1 MAMGA
6 VRGQAA
12 TLQVEMVCLDE
23 LVAGDDR
30 YRKLDRLVDWSFVR
44 EVAAPY
50 CADEVGR
57 LSIDPIVLVQL
68 MVAGALEG
76 IGSTREVL
84 RQASVRLD
92 LRRFL
97 GYGLCE
103 RLPVHQ
109 THAHAHTRRFV
120 DAALFERLVVRSLEL
135 CKQHGLV
142 EGTHLSIDGFHA
154 GADAALASLRA
165 SLALAPPPEAG
176 AGGDVDLGEGSAPE
190 PAVQLA
196 LDEQAAGG
204 RPPGE
209 RPALTLAEPRSGP
222 TPKRRSSNRTSVAV
236 TDPEAKLRGK
246 PGQRP
251 HLVYRG
257 QVAVDRKRRVIVAC
271 LGEPADGFEGDAVEP
286 LLERARFAL
295 PELESVGADSGFAA
309 ERVWRAAE
317 RRGLTAF
324 IPPQPTML
332 PNAGEEATS
341 EAQRQALAA
350 RARCKSP
357 AGIAAHRQR
366 MADAEG
372 AIGELKNHGTA
383 DRAQRRGTRHYHVQL
398 LRNRMAVNCKRLA
411 DHAPQAHGAAA
422 AQATQP
428 QQPAAATSAMTT
440 QKPAA
445 AADRSRWLA
454 ALLAAAP
461 RVWHYAI
468 SLNRQV
474 RSSERL
480 LGQAPKRGAMG
491 AALDGAGRVVTPEVG
506 VQCVGRVP

>member
-1 MAMGA
+1 MGQ
-6 VRGQAA
+6 VKGQAA

-23 LVAGDDR
+23 LVSEDDR
-30 YRKLDRLVDWSFVR
+30 YRKLDGLVDWSFVR

-50 CADEVGR
+50 YAEDVGR
-57 LSIDPIVLVQL
+57 PSIDPIVLVKL

-76 IGSTREVL
+76 IGSTRELL

-109 THAHAHTRRFV
+109 TLSHAHTRRFV
-120 DAALFERLVVRSLEL
+120 DAALFERLFLRSLEL

-154 GADAALASLRA
+154 EADAALASLRA
-165 SLALAPPPEAG
+165 SLALAAAPSADAG
-176 AGGDVDLGEGSAPE
+176 DDAEPSEGSVPE
-190 PAVQLA
+190 PADQLA
-196 LDEQAAGG
+196 LDEQPAAGLPG
-204 RPPGE
+204 GE

-222 TPKRRSSNRTSVAV
+222 TPKRRSSNATSVSV

-257 QVAVDRKRRVIVAC
+257 QVAVDRKQRVIVAC
-271 LGEPADGFEGDAVEP
+271 RGEQADGFEGDAVEP
-286 LLERARFAL
+286 LLDRARFAC
-295 PELESVGADSGFAA
+295 PELASIGADSGFAA

-317 RRGLTAF
+317 QRRITAY

-332 PNAGEEATS
+332 PNADKEPTT

-350 RARCKSP
+350 RSRCKSP
-357 AGIAAHRQR
+357 AGVEAHRRR

-372 AIGELKNHGTA
+372 VIGELKNRGTA
-383 DRAQRRGTRHYHVQL
+383 DRAQRRGTPHFHVQL
-398 LRNRMAVNCKRLA
+398 LLNCAAVNCKRLA
-411 DHAPQAHGAAA
+411 DHAQQAQTGVAAVPQTAETQPPIAATRA
-422 AQATQP
+422 AATQP
-428 QQPAAATSAMTT
+428 ST
-440 QKPAA
+440 A
-445 AADRSRWLA
+445 AADPSHWLA
-454 ALLAAAP
+454 TLLAAGPCACE
-461 RVWHYAI
+461 YAI
-468 SLNRQV
+468 SLN
-474 RSSERL
+474 
-480 LGQAPKRGAMG
+480 
-491 AALDGAGRVVTPEVG
+491 
-506 VQCVGRVP
+506 